1 MKEITSKKRWNIFAH
16 ITLIIFSLIILLPL
30 FWILRT
36 SFAPEVIAYQST
48 LLFKPTFENYI
59 DLFARSNYG
68 HYIVNSIIV
77 ASVSTVLTIIFAAP
91 GAYAVA
97 RYKPGGI
104 LTRFLIL
111 GTDLLPPIVIIIPL
125 FALFRNL
132 RLTNTLHG
140 LILSYFAINIP
151 FILWILISHFEAIP
165 RELEEAAFIDGANR
179 FKIFIKVVFPLAAPG
194 VMAAA
199 VLGFILSW
207 NEFIF
212 ALVLTS
218 GKTSTIPVA
227 LAAFQTSAGVRIGNV
242 SAGGIIAIFPI
253 VVFGL
258 FMQKYLV
265 KGLTFGAIK

>member
-16 ITLIIFSLIILLPL
+16 IILIIFSLIILLPL
-30 FWILRT
+30 LWILRT

-48 LLFKPTFENYI
+48 LLFKPTFGNYV
-59 DLFARSNYG
+59 DLFTRNKYG
-68 HYIVNSIIV
+68 QHVVNSIIV
-77 ASVSTVLTIIFAAP
+77 ATVSTVLTIIFAAP
-91 GAYAVA
+91 GAYAIV

-132 RLTNTLHG
+132 RLVNTLHG

-151 FILWILISHFEAIP
+151 FILWMLMAYFEAIP

-179 FKIFIKVVFPLAAPG
+179 FETFIKIIFPLAAPG

-199 VLGFILSW
+199 VLAFILNW

-227 LAAFQTSAGVRIGNV
+227 LAALQTSAGVRIGNV
-242 SAGGIIAIFPI
+242 SAGGIIAILPI
-253 VVFGL
+253 LVFGL